1 MSEVLVTGAAGTLGT
16 ALVARLAD
24 RGHHVRAL
32 VRHRSADFPPAVQVA
47 RGDVRNPADLRQAVT
62 GVDTVIHAATSPFRQ
77 AKVTEIEGTRAML
90 AAAESASAHVIYP
103 SIVGVD
109 RLSGTY
115 YRAKWQAEQLVAA
128 ARNTTI
134 QRATQLHPTL
144 DKMLSHHLFPVT
156 AHLAFQPLDPS
167 DLAECLAG
175 LVEAGRP
182 AEPRTSAALRSSP
195 CATWPPHGEP
205 LPASAPCSSRSPLW
219 ALSGRWTPATISP
232 PATPAGKSRGTSGCH
247 GPPPCPGRR
256 MREMQLP
263 HLCLTVHPAGSWT
276 AQAGCVFTVHLRWH
290 RLCPG
295 RGVTDWVEPGG
306 LPKGGLD
313 LSLFQENVNG
323 GDPAASF

>member
-1 MSEVLVTGAAGTLGT
+1 MTEVSQVLVTGAAGTLGT

-47 RGDVRNPADLRQAVT
+47 RGDVRNPADLRQALT

-90 AAAESASAHVIYP
+90 AAAQAASAHVIYP

-144 DKMLSHHLFPVT
+144 DKMLGPLRPLNAGHHLAPGHARGQIT
-156 AHLAFQPLDPS
+156 WHQWLS
-167 DLAECLAG
+167 
-175 LVEAGRP
+175 
-182 AEPRTSAALRSSP
+182 RTSAVPR
-195 CATWPPHGEP
+195 
-205 LPASAPCSSRSPLW
+205 
-219 ALSGRWTPATISP
+219 
-232 PATPAGKSRGTSGCH
+232 
-247 GPPPCPGRR
+247 
-256 MREMQLP
+256 
-263 HLCLTVHPAGSWT
+263 
-276 AQAGCVFTVHLRWH
+276 QA
-290 RLCPG
+290 
-295 RGVTDWVEPGG
+295 
-306 LPKGGLD
+306 
-313 LSLFQENVNG
+313 N
-323 GDPAASF
+323 A